1 MPKLPLKHDARTP
14 SQTARLQLTLP
25 FLPPFF
31 LSVFF
36 HGWSASSKSPYR
48 ASDSG
53 TRSIIL
59 DMTFPLPPSSLFALV
74 PPRNHPPVTPR
85 PVGQYAVEV
94 MWCRLYALPRP
105 LLTARRALTGKMLSS
120 RVSQLFRTYFLPF
133 FRSVCFCLYKVTL
146 IENLI
151 SRIVPFPRQA
161 NDIFKKF
168 PIFSRFFNQTRQ

>member
-1 MPKLPLKHDARTP
+1 MTRAPQVKLRDCNSPFPSTPLFP
-14 SQTARLQLTLP
+14 LRLLP
-25 FLPPFF
+25 RLVRLIEIPIQI
-31 LSVFF
+31 
-36 HGWSASSKSPYR
+36 R

-59 DMTFPLPPSSLFALV
+59 DMTFPLPPPSLFALV

-85 PVGQYAVEV
+85 PVGQYAAEV
-94 MWCRLYALPRP
+94 MWCRLYTLPRP
-105 LLTARRALTGKMLSS
+105 LLTTRRALTGKMLSS

-151 SRIVPFPRQA
+151 SRIVPLPRQA

-168 PIFSRFFNQTRQ
+168 PISSRFFNQA